1 MVVLGNIDLH
11 LFWWTKS
18 LPGSGLP
25 TSSAPV
31 VDLKKKKSTKG
42 KPKKYPI
49 TLTIIRIHKN
59 S

>member
-11 LFWWTKS
+11 LFWWAKS

-31 VDLKKKKSTKG
+31 IDLKKKSRLKVNQ
-42 KPKKYPI
+42 
-49 TLTIIRIHKN
+49 KN
-59 S
+59 TQ